1 MATLFG
7 SSFKAFVL
15 RCQNSGSL
23 LNCLTMALVT
33 HFEAVMVYVTKKDNN
48 VHDVHCFS
56 AGVWADFFIL
66 IIFFSCV
73 FICVCVC
80 VCVCEGER
88 ERDRESAQQPNK

>member
-33 HFEAVMVYVTKKDNN
+33 HFDAVMVYVTKKDNN

-66 IIFFSCV
+66 IFLFLTVSV
-73 FICVCVC
+73 
-80 VCVCEGER
+80 
-88 ERDRESAQQPNK
+88 ALP

>member
-33 HFEAVMVYVTKKDNN
+33 HFDAVMVYVTKKDNN

-66 IIFFSCV
+66 ILLFLTVSV
-73 FICVCVC
+73 
-80 VCVCEGER
+80 
-88 ERDRESAQQPNK
+88 ALP

>member
-66 IIFFSCV
+66 ILLFLTVSV
-73 FICVCVC
+73 
-80 VCVCEGER
+80 
-88 ERDRESAQQPNK
+88 ALP